1 MTTRINLLPWREELR
16 KEQDRQL
23 LSIAIFAWVL
33 MGLVVLYGH
42 LHMSARI
49 EAQND
54 RNKFLQKEIA
64 ALDKQIAEI
73 KDIKQKR
80 QALVARM
87 NVIYKLQADRTKLV
101 YVMNELVNTIPEG
114 VYYGSLVKNGDSIQ
128 ITGTAQSNARV
139 SALMRNFEESMWFK
153 NPNLQV
159 INVKG
164 TAGGR
169 LSDFSLSVQQGSGT
183 EADIRRA
190 PHQALKA
197 TGDANAT
204 KSQPVA
210 PAAPAAGKKS

>member
-1 MTTRINLLPWREELR
+1 
-16 KEQDRQL
+16 
-23 LSIAIFAWVL
+23 
-33 MGLVVLYGH
+33 
-42 LHMSARI
+42 
-49 EAQND
+49 
-54 RNKFLQKEIA
+54 
-64 ALDKQIAEI
+64 
-73 KDIKQKR
+73 
-80 QALVARM
+80 
-87 NVIYKLQADRTKLV
+87 
-101 YVMNELVNTIPEG
+101 
-114 VYYGSLVKNGDSIQ
+114 
-128 ITGTAQSNARV
+128 
-139 SALMRNFEESMWFK
+139 MWFK